1 MKKYQYRYIT
11 DSLLQP
17 AVEWH
22 FFKFRAI
29 PCCNEFQQTEIVRF
43 DVLPSCQ
50 LTYGTDGQG
59 NAVQW
64 GSFSY
69 VHAEFHV
76 ISEGVVIQSAPYVI
90 HEVPADY
97 YRVPTRL
104 TSCSSDADRSRVL
117 NLGLPS
123 LHSPFEVAL
132 AVMHFVH
139 SFITY
144 TPCHTTVATTAA
156 EILADPRGVCQDYA
170 HLMIALCRDAGIH
183 ARYVSGLIAGEGQ
196 THAWVEVSDGS
207 EWRAFDPTHDQTIEW
222 GYIKIAHGRDA
233 NDCPTNRGRFYA
245 WTNERQTVFCKLTE
259 Q

>member
-1 MKKYQYRYIT
+1 MKRYQYRYIT

-22 FFKFRAI
+22 FFKLRAI
-29 PCCNEFQQTEIVRF
+29 PSCNEFQHAEVVQF
-43 DVLPSCQ
+43 DVLPQCQ
-50 LTYGTDGQG
+50 LTHSLDGQG

-64 GSFSY
+64 GSFNY

-76 ISEGVVIQSAPYVI
+76 ISEGVVLQTAPYVI

-104 TSCSSDADRSRVL
+104 TSCSPDAGRMREL
-117 NLGLPS
+117 NLVLPS
-123 LHSPFEVAL
+123 LHSHFEVARSI
-132 AVMHFVH
+132 MHFVH

-144 TPCHTTVATTAA
+144 TPCHTTVTTTAA

-170 HLMIALCRDAGIH
+170 HLMIALCRNVGIH

-196 THAWVEVSDGS
+196 THAWVEVSDGN
-207 EWRAFDPTHDQTIEW
+207 EWRAFDPTHDQEITW

-233 NDCPTNRGRFYA
+233 NDCPINRGRFYA
-245 WTNERQTVFCKLTE
+245 WTNERQTVFCKLSE